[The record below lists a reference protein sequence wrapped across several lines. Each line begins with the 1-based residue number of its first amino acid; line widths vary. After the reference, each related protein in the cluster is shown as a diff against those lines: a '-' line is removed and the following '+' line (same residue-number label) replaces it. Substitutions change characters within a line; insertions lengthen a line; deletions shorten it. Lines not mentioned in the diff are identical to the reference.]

1 VDETAST
8 PVLRAVIERPAT
20 LNHKFFLKN
29 PLPLDTSSTQY
40 PDDGCAANTHTYN
53 YPWSPIVRSFFPKKT
68 AAAEPFKSRWTNTA
82 RFKHLAAIPDQQRFA
97 S

>member
-1 VDETAST
+1 VDETVST
-8 PVLRAVIERPAT
+8 PVLRAVIERPAA

-53 YPWSPIVRSFFPKKT
+53 YPWPPIVRSFFPKKT
-68 AAAEPFKSRWTNTA
+68 AAAEPFKSRRKNTV
-82 RFKHLAAIPDQQRFA
+82 RFTPFATILVQQRLA
-97 S
+97 P